1 MLRRFS
7 ICLLIPSLFV
17 VSVLT
22 GVAFARDGDS
32 KTAGA
37 DDSLISV
44 GVARID
50 VTPDGLVAVE
60 GIDGLSFDELARLH
74 SDDGSASKGG
84 DLGWINP
91 GDTVPDFEKAMNELA
106 IGEISEPV
114 QSPFGWHL
122 IQVLERREQDVTQ
135 ERQKLQARQAIRERK
150 AEEAFQ
156 DWVRQIR
163 DSAYVELRPI
173 D

>member
-22 GVAFARDGDS
+22 GVAFGRDGDS

-50 VTPDGLVAVE
+50 VTPDGFALVECAPGVTPADIAAATGAPLPTPVAGVPAPEAVP
-60 GIDGLSFDELARLH
+60 A
-74 SDDGSASKGG
+74 
-84 DLGWINP
+84 
-91 GDTVPDFEKAMNELA
+91 
-106 IGEISEPV
+106 
-114 QSPFGWHL
+114 
-122 IQVLERREQDVTQ
+122 
-135 ERQKLQARQAIRERK
+135 
-150 AEEAFQ
+150 AEA
-156 DWVRQIR
+156 V
-163 DSAYVELRPI
+163 AP
-173 D
+173 